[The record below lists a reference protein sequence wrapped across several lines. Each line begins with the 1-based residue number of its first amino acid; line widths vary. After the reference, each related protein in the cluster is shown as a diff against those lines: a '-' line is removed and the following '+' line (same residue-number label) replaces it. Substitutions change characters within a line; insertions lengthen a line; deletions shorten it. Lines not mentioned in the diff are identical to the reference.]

1 MAGCRNCYNSGWIV
15 PPSQA
20 GHSCTPI
27 AMRCDCC
34 GGPEGLASVLE
45 RSNRLQDKAL
55 GNRIRNQFKG
65 ISLSEYQSG
74 RVRFKCDCGKE
85 AKKPEPVAPVID
97 DDEVPF

>member
-1 MAGCRNCYNSGWIV
+1 MSCGNCLNSGWIL
-15 PPSQA
+15 PPLDSA
-20 GHSCTPI
+20 HTCTPV
-27 AMRCDCC
+27 AMRCECY
-34 GGPEGLASVLE
+34 GGPEVLALTLE
-45 RSNRLQDKAL
+45 KSDKLHDRTL